1 MIDVTNI
8 FSKRLKEL
16 RGKKTLQEVSDAI
29 GITRVAMGYYE
40 KGERK
45 PDIEILY
52 KIAKFYGVTS
62 DYLIGLSD
70 VQTPDIDIQ
79 AISAKT
85 GLTEKSIEKVCY
97 YNTHLKY
104 FIEPLNI
111 LLKSPNFESALHH
124 IPKYMEEVQI
134 VEILQNQRRLR
145 RDEIF
150 SAEPDCILDDGK
162 AVYNWPYNDDLD
174 KNYQAKERDMILQEY
189 MIDKSFKRIIQEL
202 ERIAKGKL

>member
-8 FSKRLKEL
+8 FSERLKEL
-16 RGKKTLQEVSDAI
+16 RGTKTLQEVSNAI

-52 KIAKFYGVTS
+52 KIAKYHGVTS

-85 GLTEKSIEKVCY
+85 GLTEKAIEKVCY
-97 YNTHLKY
+97 FNTHIKHY
-104 FIEPLNI
+104 IEPLNI
-111 LLKSPNFESALHH
+111 LLKSPNFENALHH
-124 IPKYMEEVQI
+124 ISKYMENVQI
-134 VEILQNQRRLR
+134 VKILQTQRRSR
-145 RDEIF
+145 YDKVF
-150 SAEPDCILDDGK
+150 SAEPDCILDNGK
-162 AVYNWPYNDDLD
+162 AVYNWPYNDNLD
-174 KNYQAKERDMILQEY
+174 ENYKAKEKDMILQEY
-189 MIDKSFKRIIQEL
+189 MIDKSFKHIIQEL
-202 ERIAKGKL
+202 ERIAKEKL